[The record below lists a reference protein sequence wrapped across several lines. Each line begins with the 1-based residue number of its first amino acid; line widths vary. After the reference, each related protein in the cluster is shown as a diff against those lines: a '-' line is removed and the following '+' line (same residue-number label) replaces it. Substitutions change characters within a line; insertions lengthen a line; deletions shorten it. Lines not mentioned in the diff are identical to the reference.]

1 MEARRDAVI
10 RLLLG
15 ALGLLILIS
24 AFVVVSLWE
33 MFDMEQADLDDD

>member
-1 MEARRDAVI
+1 MI